1 MLKTSAMSSPRN
13 PKHQEGVIKSLR
25 DLFGNIF
32 HVDIIRS
39 VAHQCNFD
47 IVRSSDILIEMS
59 NNIVDQPA
67 KKKPKPKKS
76 PTHTPKKSEPTR
88 VIKSKKSQELER
100 VVNNIRQ
107 GYKVLVILRG
117 LPGSGKSHLGVVITD
132 VTLGPGNNSQ
142 HILSTDDYFIQ
153 NRKYVFDPSRLQ
165 EAHEW
170 NHRRAFQ
177 AMSRGLSP
185 VIVDNTNT
193 QMWEMKP
200 YAMMATDYGYM
211 IEILEPDTWWCFN
224 DKELARR
231 NTHGVPRAKI
241 KDMLDRYERNVTTQ
255 KLLCAYSLTYKFQKP
270 PQFRL
275 IPPIMRQNGY
285 TVPRIQNGVTKSR
298 STPIF
303 DRQNSIEN
311 GVEAINLMDFNDVS
325 HETNQNNAI
334 HTWDLNPIDAILMC
348 TEENQTDV
356 LQPKPATS
364 ANQENLFPDIE
375 NAWGIDEKAL
385 HSWDIV
391 TPIPEVGNTVD
402 TPSDQ
407 QAPKPE
413 TRDVCTSLEPN
424 DWLNDSY
431 KMVTAQNRD
440 ISVGTPVRV
449 LPPPKKT
456 MLDQSCMTDDIP
468 EEITNEEVRI
478 KDLMDLFPRVP
489 KSSLRELFNKCNKNF
504 HWTVDLLLEDN
515 NLEGVET
522 NEDDEDETPSV
533 SNPEVPSVETEEPET
548 SKVKLFKRKTI
559 SGDSL
564 ELKKCLESK
573 FDINREFYS
582 DHVYKVKQFKF
593 GPHESQ
599 PSTSAVPDSDSDS
612 ESDDSTQDDP
622 KNMIELN
629 LGETFVNQLETLFGG
644 DDGAFPKGY
653 QPVVQMPLNLARQIY
668 CFYIESLCQQMDAQ
682 THILERLV
690 KEDEELA
697 RKLQNQEESQVVPP
711 REPNFMEIMD
721 EQVAMSIHRRSVEE
735 WKNMTADNLAA
746 KLTKQKLFAAFPN
759 IDQNALLEIWH
770 AYDYDYNKTVED
782 LIANVG
788 GSLDEKIKEPPIST
802 TTLEEMK
809 QAEENFVNFEQ
820 DEEQHPATYYRDEAN
835 KHLKRRV
842 ELYEKA
848 KSYFQRGMFEVATFY
863 SELAKKETKLY
874 DKANHIA
881 AAAFIEEHSKRLQ
894 KFDTLDLHYFY
905 VKEAIPNLDIFIDR
919 NINLLQ
925 GGSKKGI
932 DLFVITGRGKNS
944 EGGRCKIK
952 PAVINRL
959 KKRSIGFVQMNPGL
973 LKIRVLRNS
982 LVTSDL
988 P

>member
-1 MLKTSAMSSPRN
+1 MSSPRN
-13 PKHQEGVIKSLR
+13 PKHQQEGVVKSLR

-32 HVDIIRS
+32 HIDIIRS

-47 IVRSSDILIEMS
+47 IVRSSDVLIEMS
-59 NNIVDQPA
+59 NNIADQPS
-67 KKKPKPKKS
+67 KKKQPKNSPKKTD
-76 PTHTPKKSEPTR
+76 PPR

-100 VVNNIRQ
+100 VINNIRQ

-117 LPGSGKSHLGVVITD
+117 LPGSGKSQLAVGITD
-132 VTLGPGNNSQ
+132 VTLGPGNNSP

-153 NRKYVFDPSRLQ
+153 NGRYVFDPNRLQ

-185 VIVDNTNT
+185 VIIDNTNT

-200 YAMMATDYGYM
+200 YAMMATDYGYL

-231 NTHGVPRAKI
+231 NSHGVPRNKI
-241 KDMLDRYERNVTTQ
+241 KDMLDRYDKNITTQ

-275 IPPIMRQNGY
+275 IPPIVRQNGY
-285 TVPRIQNGVTKSR
+285 RIQNGVTKSR

-303 DRQNSIEN
+303 DRQKSIEN

-325 HETNQNNAI
+325 NETEQNQAG
-334 HTWDLNPIDAILMC
+334 TWDLNPVDAILMC

-356 LQPKPATS
+356 LQPKPITS
-364 ANQENLFPDIE
+364 IE

-385 HSWDIV
+385 YSWDIV
-391 TPIPEVGNTVD
+391 TPLAEVGTPVD
-402 TPSDQ
+402 ATIQPQ
-407 QAPKPE
+407 VPKPE
-413 TRDVCTSLEPN
+413 TRDACTCYQAN
-424 DWLNDSY
+424 DWLNVAH
-431 KMVTAQNRD
+431 KTVAARNRD
-440 ISVGTPVRV
+440 INVGTPVRV

-456 MLDQSCMTDDIP
+456 MLDKSCITDDVMD
-468 EEITNEEVRI
+468 EEVSEEERI
-478 KDLMDLFPRVP
+478 KDLMDLFPKLP
-489 KSSLRELFNKCNKNF
+489 KSSLCELFNKCHKNF
-504 HWTVDLLLEDN
+504 HWTVDLLLEDS
-515 NLEGVET
+515 NLEMAET
-522 NEDDEDETPSV
+522 DDVTTP
-533 SNPEVPSVETEEPET
+533 
-548 SKVKLFKRKTI
+548 KVKLFKRKTI

-564 ELKKCLESK
+564 ELKKCLEGK

-593 GPHESQ
+593 GSLDPPLPQ
-599 PSTSAVPDSDSDS
+599 PSTSTSDSDSDA
-612 ESDDSTQDDP
+612 DLDP
-622 KNMIELN
+622 KSMIELN
-629 LGETFVNQLETLFGG
+629 LGATFVAQLESLFGG
-644 DDGAFPKGY
+644 DDGAFPQGY

-668 CFYIESLCQQMDAQ
+668 SFYIESVCQQMDAQ
-682 THILERLV
+682 THILDRLV

-697 RKLQNQEESQVVPP
+697 RKLQKQEESRLVPQ
-711 REPNFMEIMD
+711 REPNFTEIMD
-721 EQVAMSIHRRSVEE
+721 EQVALSLHQRAVDE

-788 GSLDEKIKEPPIST
+788 GSLDDQIKEPPLSA
-802 TTLEEMK
+802 TTLQEMK
-809 QAEENFVNFEQ
+809 QAEENFDDFEQ
-820 DEEQHPATYYRDEAN
+820 NEEQKPATYYREEAN

-842 ELYEKA
+842 ELYERA
-848 KSYFQRGMFEVATFY
+848 KLYFQKGMFEVATFY

-874 DKANHIA
+874 DKANHVA
-881 AAAFIEEHSKRLQ
+881 AAAFADEHSKRLQ

-919 NINLLQ
+919 NINLLK
-925 GGSKKGI
+925 GGAKNGI

-952 PAVINRL
+952 PAVITRL
-959 KKRSIGFVQMNPGL
+959 KKRNIGFVQMNPGL
-973 LKIRVLRNS
+973 LKIRVMRNS
-982 LVTSDL
+982 LMTSDL